1 MKQDTLFFGETPP
14 VKPRVDRPVPLT
26 GQTLMQRLQVNLA
39 ARGCIRSDVPFPE
52 MGENWAIQPLIPW
65 SNETRT
71 ESRCANENCH
81 DEE

>member
-1 MKQDTLFFGETPP
+1 
-14 VKPRVDRPVPLT
+14 
-26 GQTLMQRLQVNLA
+26 MQRLQVNLA